1 MPLAG
6 DGAFAL
12 VEAPQQQR
20 REVDNPAMNCGMVDT
35 NAALGQHFFQIA
47 QAEIV
52 SQVPANAQHDH
63 RAVEMT
69 A

>member
-1 MPLAG
+1 
-6 DGAFAL
+6 
-12 VEAPQQQR
+12 
-20 REVDNPAMNCGMVDT
+20 MNGGMVDT